1 MSIHTRFKTYITG
14 AATIVLATLFT
25 VGVVVAATT
34 IGANIYST
42 GGALFNQ
49 ASTTA
54 FQVENGSGTDVL
66 KVDTTNSGIV
76 MTGAA
81 TTTLYHWLGTG
92 GTANFVD
99 YTGGDLY
106 VQDDA
111 EIDDKLFVTGN
122 LTLAADV
129 YSSDGVLLN
138 VASTTALEVQNGSGT
153 SVLKVDTSNLGVKV
167 TGAAT
172 STIYLWVGS
181 AGTANNLGY
190 TGGELYVQDDVE
202 IDGIAY
208 MNRATSTSATSTA
221 YLYVGPDFTESG
233 TFNFSG
239 GDLAV
244 ADEATIAGI
253 VTLSSNAY
261 SRGGALFDKAST
273 TAFQLQNG
281 SGTQVLNV
289 DTSNL
294 GVKVT
299 GAATSTIYL
308 WVGAAGTANN
318 LGYTGGE
325 LYVQDDV
332 EIDGIAYMNRATSTS
347 ATSTAYLYVGPD
359 FTEPAGFDFQGGD
372 LGVAND
378 AAIGGNATTTGNFT
392 VGDAQSGAT
401 STIEIGDANT
411 AGCLKIRDADA
422 NAWSYCYIEDGT
434 LTCSASDNCLK

>member
-99 YTGGDLY
+99 
-106 VQDDA
+106 
-111 EIDDKLFVTGN
+111 
-122 LTLAADV
+122 
-129 YSSDGVLLN
+129 
-138 VASTTALEVQNGSGT
+138 
-153 SVLKVDTSNLGVKV
+153 
-167 TGAAT
+167 
-172 STIYLWVGS
+172 
-181 AGTANNLGY
+181 Y

-359 FTEPAGFDFQGGD
+359 FTESGTFNFSGGD
-372 LGVAND
+372 LGGAND
-378 AAIGGNATTTGNFT
+378 AAIGGNATTPGNFT

-422 NAWSYCYIEDGT
+422 NAWG
-434 LTCSASDNCLK
+434 